1 MRSLNSD
8 LRRRTEGSAGSAGDR
23 PAGGARRLDLDV
35 VRGVAILLAMGWHF
49 NHVDSGNAFL
59 DTLQWPGGTFGW
71 AGVDLFFVL
80 SGFLVGRLVLREH
93 QRTGAFD
100 GKRFSLRRG
109 LKLWP
114 VLYVFLVLYAFIG
127 PEPWQSY
134 FWQNA
139 LHLQNIV
146 GTSLTHLWSLAV
158 EEHFYLALA
167 VLFPLLARRRV
178 NPRVL
183 VGLLVGVLLAA
194 LLFRVGG
201 VLVGETAVRLQWR
214 TWFRMDALAAGVL
227 LATVSVYWPGAFDR
241 MSRWRWL
248 WAGLTV
254 LGGWWLVA
262 IGKDGV
268 LGETL
273 GYTVS
278 YLTATAFLLTLH
290 GASWVPR
297 TRWLAQGVAAMGRYS
312 YGIYIWH
319 VLAAQLLTGWL
330 PGMGYRTPT
339 PAAQLA
345 KYAAAITLGIVM
357 TLIVERPMLRLRDRL
372 FPAQARP
379 VAPPSAA
386 EADVPDET
394 LEPVAA

>member
-1 MRSLNSD
+1 MRFPNSSP
-8 LRRRTEGSAGSAGDR
+8 RRRTEGSAGGS
-23 PAGGARRLDLDV
+23 RRLDLDV

-49 NHVDSGNAFL
+49 NHADSGNPVV
-59 DTLQWPGGTFGW
+59 DVLQWPGGTFGW

-93 QRTGAFD
+93 QRSGGFD
-100 GKRFSLRRG
+100 GTRFSLRRG

-114 VLYVFLVLYAFIG
+114 VLYVFLVVYAFIG
-127 PEPWQSY
+127 SEPWQSY

-183 VGLLVGVLLAA
+183 VGILLGVLVAALLCRCGGVLL
-194 LLFRVGG
+194 
-201 VLVGETAVRLQWR
+201 GESEVRLQWR

-227 LATVSVYWPGAFDR
+227 LATVSVHWPAAFDR
-241 MSRWRWL
+241 LLRRRWL
-248 WAGLTV
+248 WAGFTV

-262 IGKDGV
+262 IGKDGA

-278 YLTATAFLLTLH
+278 YLTAAAFLLTLYQ
-290 GASWVPR
+290 ASWVPR
-297 TRWLAQGVAAMGRYS
+297 TRWLARGVAAMGRYS

-339 PAAQLA
+339 PAAQLV

-372 FPAQARP
+372 LPAEQPRP
-379 VAPPSAA
+379 VAPAA
-386 EADVPDET
+386 PVEADVPARA
-394 LEPVAA
+394 LEPIAA

>member
-1 MRSLNSD
+1 MRAERKPDS
-8 LRRRTEGSAGSAGDR
+8 R

-35 VRGVAILLAMGWHF
+35 VRGIAILLAMGWHF
-49 NHVDSGNAFL
+49 NHADSGNPVVDA
-59 DTLQWPGGTFGW
+59 LQWPGGTFGW

-100 GKRFSLRRG
+100 GRLFSLRRG

-114 VLYVFLVLYAFIG
+114 VLYVFLVLYAVIG
-127 PEPWQSY
+127 PFVGGEPWQSY

-183 VGLLVGVLLAA
+183 VGVLAGVLVAA
-194 LLFRVGG
+194 LLCRVGG
-201 VLVGETAVRLQWR
+201 VLFGETPVRLQWR

-227 LATVSVYWPGAFDR
+227 LAALSVHWRAGFER
-241 MSRWRWL
+241 MLRLRWL
-248 WAGLTV
+248 WAGLTA

-278 YLTATAFLLTLH
+278 YLTATAFLLTLYQ
-290 GASWVPR
+290 ASWVPH
-297 TRWLAQGVAAMGRYS
+297 TRWLARAVAAMGRYS

-319 VLAAQLLTGWL
+319 VLAAQLFTGWL

-339 PAAQLA
+339 PGAQLA
-345 KYAAAITLGIVM
+345 KYAAAITLGVVM

-379 VAPPSAA
+379 VAVPSSAPRA
-386 EADVPDET
+386 VPDAVP
-394 LEPVAA
+394 EPVAA